1 MKGGF
6 DFDYYLTVDHLGS
19 GRPAEAVKRALLR
32 VYYTVYTTLA
42 PMEVIGPAVSESSEV
57 QTLQRT

>member
-32 VYYTVYTTLA
+32 VYYTCLHYSGANGGHRPCGEREL
-42 PMEVIGPAVSESSEV
+42 
-57 QTLQRT
+57 